1 MSNTNRLSELRK
13 KENLSQSAL
22 AKIAGGVTP
31 QSISLYEKGQ
41 REPKIKTW
49 NKLADYFNV
58 SVSYLMGIDEESDYY
73 DNKTMAKKIAKLFE
87 PEKKTPP
94 KELGEMYQQD
104 LDYFTK
110 FYNNLLENKKFDQ
123 LETISRFFDVVKKAY
138 K

>member
-1 MSNTNRLSELRK
+1 
-13 KENLSQSAL
+13 
-22 AKIAGGVTP
+22 
-31 QSISLYEKGQ
+31 
-41 REPKIKTW
+41 
-49 NKLADYFNV
+49 
-58 SVSYLMGIDEESDYY
+58 MGIDEESDYY

-87 PEKKTPP
+87 PEKKTP